1 MIQERKFLSRYYILY
16 FKRMTSGCEN
26 FLSVVF
32 IISQMPTFTPTEPIH
47 VILLFALYTK
57 SIMKDVRRFQGS
69 SIGRQI
75 HESILNSN
83 MLDEQVKILGKQSRY

>member
-32 IISQMPTFTPTEPIH
+32 IISQMPTFTPTEPIR
-47 VILLFALYTK
+47 VLLLFALYTK

-69 SIGRQI
+69 SSGRQI
-75 HESILNSN
+75 HGSILNSN